1 VLDIVDLDVILVN
14 TAPPE
19 FPEIL
24 PPANGKNNALASV
37 FVL

>member
-14 TAPPE
+14 TDSPE

-24 PPANGKNNALASV
+24 PPANGRNSALASV